1 MSQLWHHH
9 CQEDVVVEMN
19 LVMCTGNVIIS
30 NEDVMVVENFENEE
44 DDKNVVD
51 VVKVEDN
58 NVENVNCESINLA
71 QEKFNCITKI
81 SLSVCVYIYKISFSV
96 CV

>member
-1 MSQLWHHH
+1 
-9 CQEDVVVEMN
+9 MN
-19 LVMCTGNVIIS
+19 LVMCMGNVIIS
-30 NEDVMVVENFENEE
+30 NEDVMVVENFDNDE

-58 NVENVNCESINLA
+58 NVENVDCESINLA
-71 QEKFNCITKI
+71 QEKFKCIIKI
-81 SLSVCVYIYKISFSV
+81 SLSVIYIYIYKISFSV

>member
-1 MSQLWHHH
+1 
-9 CQEDVVVEMN
+9 MN

-44 DDKNVVD
+44 DDKIVVD

-58 NVENVNCESINLA
+58 NVENVNCESISLA
-71 QEKFNCITKI
+71 QEKFKCITKI
-81 SLSVCVYIYKISFSV
+81 SLSVCVYIY
-96 CV
+96 